1 MMTKI
6 NVIKNQVN
14 VSFEDL
20 DAGDYFIYDG
30 LIHCKVK
37 SDCANAFNVENGTLN
52 ILPSNAKVILIKHL
66 NVEVVL

>member
-1 MMTKI
+1 MTKI
-6 NVIKNQVN
+6 NVIKDQVN
-14 VSFEDL
+14 VGFKDL

-37 SDCANAFNVENGTLN
+37 SECANVFNVEKGTLSTF
-52 ILPSNAKVILIKHL
+52 PSNAKVILIKHL